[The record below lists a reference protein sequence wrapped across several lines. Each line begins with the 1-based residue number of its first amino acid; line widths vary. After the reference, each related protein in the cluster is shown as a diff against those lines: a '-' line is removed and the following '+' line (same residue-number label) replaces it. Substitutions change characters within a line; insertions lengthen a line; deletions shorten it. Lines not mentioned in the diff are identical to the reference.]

1 MTRQLALFD
10 GAARGQ
16 RGMAV
21 AETAEAIHGDWVKRA
36 DLAIRLFA
44 SGGQPFTAEDV
55 RRHVGD
61 PVHPNAMGARLN
73 AAARKGI
80 IECTGITT
88 ATRADR
94 HASVLRVWVG
104 K

>member
-1 MTRQLALFD
+1 MTTQLAMFD
-10 GAARGQ
+10 GAARAE
-16 RGMAV
+16 RGMAL
-21 AETAEAIHGDWVKRA
+21 AETAEAIHGRWVHKA
-36 DLAIRLFA
+36 DLVIRLLA
-44 SGGQPFTAEDV
+44 HKRVPFTAEDV
-55 RRHVGD
+55 RHAAGD
-61 PVHPNAMGARLN
+61 PTHPNAMGARLN